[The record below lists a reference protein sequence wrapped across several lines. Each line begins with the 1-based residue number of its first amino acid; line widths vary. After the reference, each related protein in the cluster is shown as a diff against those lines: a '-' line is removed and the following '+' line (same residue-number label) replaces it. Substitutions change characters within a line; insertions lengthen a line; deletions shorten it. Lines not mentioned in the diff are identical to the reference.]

1 MSTISKAQV
10 QAMVGRRVYIKLRDG
25 SAVNGKLERFANE
38 RLYLRVQEEA
48 GKVQI
53 RAFIIPLALFS
64 VLAIALTPFAGG
76 FGGGC
81 GPCGPGPYGPGG
93 CSPCGPG
100 PYGPGGP
107 GPYGPGGP
115 GPYGPYGP
123 GGPGQFGPGYGGKGF
138 Y

>member
-10 QAMVGRRVYIKLRDG
+10 QAMVGQRVYIKLRDG

-53 RAFIIPLALFS
+53 RAFILPLALFS
-64 VLAIALTPFAGG
+64 ILAIGLAPFAGG
-76 FGGGC
+76 FGGGCCGPGPYGPGGC
-81 GPCGPGPYGPGG
+81 GPCGPGPY
-93 CSPCGPG
+93 PG
-100 PYGPGGP
+100 PY
-107 GPYGPGGP
+107 GP

-123 GGPGQFGPGYGGKGF
+123 GGPGQYGPGYGGKGF